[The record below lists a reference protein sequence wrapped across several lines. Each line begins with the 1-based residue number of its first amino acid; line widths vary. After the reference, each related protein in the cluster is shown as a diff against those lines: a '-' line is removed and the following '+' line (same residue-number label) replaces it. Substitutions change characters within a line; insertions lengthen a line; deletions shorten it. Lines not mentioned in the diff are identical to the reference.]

1 MYEITYTRTDEA
13 PAQSPGAFTRPQAVN
28 EVDALLASGADII
41 TVFRSVTLQ
50 TKD

>member
-1 MYEITYTRTDEA
+1 MYEITYVREGVS
-13 PAQSPGAFTRPQAVN
+13 AQSPGAFTRPQAVN

-50 TKD
+50 PED